1 MNTAHPLEL
10 AYARRFPAEVAAQ
23 LARSGGEAISQ
34 TVEALPDDVAATVIA
49 RLPHGVGMRFLAGRE
64 DERIAA
70 WLEDAGLDDALAILL
85 CLDSDRRTRVLR
97 SLPSRRTR
105 RALRRLVAFPPDT
118 VGAKLNPAAL
128 RLEADMALGE
138 AVALL
143 RSDEPETEQVIWLI
157 DGEGKFQG
165 RLDLGRALA
174 ARSDRSRLREF
185 LVGMKPLRAETTL
198 ASARAHHEWLEH
210 AELPVTDELG
220 HLLGSIS
227 RARLMAEL
235 DSIHGADPGLADGVS
250 ELARQYFRVM
260 GVCLGDLF
268 GMRGERR

>member
-1 MNTAHPLEL
+1 MTTPHPLEL

-23 LARSGGEAISQ
+23 LARSGGEAIAQ
-34 TVEALPDDVAATVIA
+34 TVETLPDEVAATVVA
-49 RLPHGVGMRFLAGRE
+49 RLPHGVGMRFLAGHE
-64 DERIAA
+64 DEGIAA

-85 CLDSDRRTRVLR
+85 CVDADRRTRILK

-105 RALRRLVAFPPDT
+105 RVLRRLVAFPHDT

-128 RLEADMALGE
+128 RLDAEMALGE
-138 AVALL
+138 AVASL
-143 RSDEPETEQVIWLI
+143 RSDEPEAEQAIWLI

-174 ARSDRSRLREF
+174 ARSDRSRLKEF
-185 LVGMKPLRAETTL
+185 LVGVKPLRAETTL
-198 ASARAHHEWLEH
+198 ASARAHHEWLAH
-210 AELPVTDELG
+210 AELPVIDELG

-235 DSIHGADPGLADGVS
+235 ESTHASDPGLADGVS
-250 ELARQYFRVM
+250 ELARQYFRIM